1 MITDHMI
8 TAPDELSVSLISW
21 PPSTHLEHFMARTVV
36 STRAA
41 CDANSKPPALSWLP
55 FMNEKASARASAV
68 LCVSGQRPRRS
79 GSSELSK

>member
-1 MITDHMI
+1 
-8 TAPDELSVSLISW
+8 
-21 PPSTHLEHFMARTVV
+21 MARTVV

-68 LCVSGQRPRRS
+68 LCVGGQRPRRS